1 LHLLWDMERYIICDV
16 RLNDIGLLY
25 LNISKRNTEYFRSM
39 KKRKKYK
46 VLLETRICAAEMAVR
61 YAALAEKY
69 MCVIVI
75 R

>member
-1 LHLLWDMERYIICDV
+1 MSSY
-16 RLNDIGLLY
+16 
-25 LNISKRNTEYFRSM
+25 M
-39 KKRKKYK
+39 KYKYNYRTQKTRKVKKKLKTTVKNKRKK
-46 VLLETRICAAEMAVR
+46 TRICAAEMAVR

>member
-1 LHLLWDMERYIICDV
+1 MERYIICDV

-25 LNISKRNTEYFRSM
+25 LNISKRNTEYIRSM

>member
-1 LHLLWDMERYIICDV
+1 MLGCWKEERLGVAGAIFYRPSALLV
-16 RLNDIGLLY
+16 T
-25 LNISKRNTEYFRSM
+25 KP
-39 KKRKKYK
+39 
-46 VLLETRICAAEMAVR
+46 TRICAADMAVR